1 MSSLSRWSRRGG
13 GRDRG
18 GRRREGALNIASEA
32 EFVFKLHV
40 MALLSIGMSNCYT
53 PLTVV
58 HSSVW

>member
-1 MSSLSRWSRRGG
+1 LNGTVVQCSGLTAGG
-13 GRDRG
+13 SVMENDT
-18 GRRREGALNIASEA
+18 LNIASEA

-58 HSSVW
+58 HSNVW